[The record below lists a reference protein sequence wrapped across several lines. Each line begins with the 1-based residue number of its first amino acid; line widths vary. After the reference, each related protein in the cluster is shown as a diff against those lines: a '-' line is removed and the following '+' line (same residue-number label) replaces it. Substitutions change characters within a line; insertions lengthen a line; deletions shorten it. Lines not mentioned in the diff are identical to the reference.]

1 MAFTQ
6 ADIEAYAL
14 AAGVPKGQLTPAVR
28 AQFEAD
34 MIAAAELANP
44 PVTLTVPQALID
56 AINRSGA
63 ALERIAAAAEAMQ
76 ASLPASQ
83 TAMDA
88 MVTAG
93 KAMAGDVA
101 SLLALQKPAA

>member
-34 MIAAAELANP
+34 MIAAAGLASP

-56 AINRSGA
+56 AATRCA
-63 ALERIAAAAEAMQ
+63 VALEAIQAQGVPFQ
-76 ASLPASQ
+76 ASADAIVKVG
-83 TAMDA
+83 TAML
-88 MVTAG
+88 
-93 KAMAGDVA
+93 GD
-101 SLLALQKPAA
+101 LDQELALQKPAV